1 MTPRFSISL
10 LAALT
15 LACAGCSQGGGPI
28 TLPAGTA
35 AYETIPVK
43 AMDEMVA
50 QRIRMGDRLSIRVF
64 GEKELTSEDYV
75 VDASGM
81 LQMPLAGQLIASGI
95 SPDELG
101 KEIARRLGARYIRD
115 PQVTVAVAARAKST
129 FAIEGEVRE
138 PGVYEIEDELTL
150 LGALARAKSPSTV
163 AKLDEILVFRELDG
177 QRVGARFDLRDIRAG
192 RAPDP
197 QIIGGDTVVV
207 GFSSTKGTWRD
218 VLLTAPLLNLFYIFR

>member
-10 LAALT
+10 LAALA
-15 LACAGCSQGGGPI
+15 LAGAGCAKGSGPI
-28 TLPAGTA
+28 ALPSGAA

-50 QRIRMGDRLSIRVF
+50 QRIRVGDHLSIRVF

-81 LQMPLAGQLIASGI
+81 LQMPLAGQVIASGI
-95 SPDELG
+95 SPEELG
-101 KEIARRLGARYIRD
+101 KEIARRLGTRFIRN
-115 PQVTVAVAARAKST
+115 PQVTVAVASRAKST

-138 PGVYEIEDELTL
+138 PGVYEIEDSLTL
-150 LGALARAKSPSTV
+150 LGALARAKSPTTV

-177 QRVGARFDLRDIRAG
+177 QRTGARFDLRDVRAG

-218 VLLTAPLLNLFYIFR
+218 ILLTAPLLNLFYIFR